1 MKLGLIEQSGK
12 GINTIVNHYGEEVFS
27 FKDNYLQVNL
37 PYNKDAL
44 TINDAQNENVNEA
57 VNNFEVIIINLIKDN
72 PHITRKEL
80 KNITKKSESS
90 IYRTLIKLKEK
101 GVIERIGSDKTG
113 YWKIKIKIII
123 SIF

>member
-113 YWKIKIKIII
+113 YWKIK
-123 SIF
+123 